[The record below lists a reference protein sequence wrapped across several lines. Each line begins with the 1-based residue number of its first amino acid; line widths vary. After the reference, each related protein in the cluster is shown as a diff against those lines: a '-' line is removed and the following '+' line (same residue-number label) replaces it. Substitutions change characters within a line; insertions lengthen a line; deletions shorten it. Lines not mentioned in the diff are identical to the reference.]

1 MTALGAG
8 LVFFTKEVGRYVLGA
23 MLGFAAGVMLAVS
36 YFSLLAPAVEF
47 AESGGGSPWI
57 PAVVGFLGGGIFL
70 RGLDRVLPHLHT
82 RSSMRRPLPPEP

>member
-23 MLGFAAGVMLAVS
+23 MLGFAAGVMLAAS

-57 PAVVGFLGGGIFL
+57 PAVVGFLG
-70 RGLDRVLPHLHT
+70 
-82 RSSMRRPLPPEP
+82 